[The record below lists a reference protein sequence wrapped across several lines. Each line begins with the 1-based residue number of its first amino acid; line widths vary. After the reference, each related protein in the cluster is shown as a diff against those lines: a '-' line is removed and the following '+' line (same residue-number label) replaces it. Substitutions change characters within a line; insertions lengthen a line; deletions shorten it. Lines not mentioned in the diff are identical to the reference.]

1 MRWAAR
7 HSGLTF
13 GALGLIWVF
22 LLYGSALSNP
32 FVYDDVPQI
41 LENSNVRSV
50 VAATNYFRESVAF
63 SPDYTPYSGSFYRP
77 LFWLS
82 LGLDGQLWGGDS
94 PFGFHLTN
102 IFLHYLNAVL
112 FFLLL
117 RRLGL
122 SFPLTYLVPLIWLS
136 LPVNTEVVAWVSGR
150 AFSLATAFV
159 LCGLLALDSH
169 SRTGRR
175 YQLALLSAT
184 FLCASLS
191 HEVGVVLLPLGLLL
205 LLYQGRLRGHRG
217 GRTAAAGISL
227 ALGVLVYLALR
238 AHSGAHLPAPT
249 LAHAAT
255 AVLHAPVAFL
265 KYIHLTVFPS
275 ALSMERSTELSGLQ
289 YASPLYVFSWV
300 AFGGAVVAL
309 IKTRRYLPLA
319 SLGMA
324 WAMVSLSPF
333 LNVIPLYQAFAERYA
348 YLASMGL
355 VLALVLIFD
364 HAVRRLRRRHLLG
377 IAALAVWFGWA
388 AWRVNSR
395 VAEWG
400 DEWSLYTSSLSASP
414 RSHVLHYNLGVKNA
428 EAGRPDRAEQFYRR
442 AVELK
447 TDYSAAKVNL
457 ANLLQRRSQYA
468 EAERLYEEVLAAEP
482 QRQEAMLNLAN
493 LRTRNGKYESA
504 EALYRKVLA
513 LNPRAG
519 EAAANL
525 ATLYQIVGRHAD
537 ARDLYREAIRID
549 PNQGQ
554 AHLNLGALLYQQGLF
569 TDAENHLRRA
579 AQLMP
584 ASAQAAYNLGLLY
597 DERGETEEA
606 KVLYRR
612 ALQLDPSHEKAA
624 GNLRL
629 LERP

>member
-1 MRWAAR
+1 LRRAAR
-7 HSGLTF
+7 DSGLA
-13 GALGLIWVF
+13 GALSLIWVF

-41 LENSNVRSV
+41 LENHNVRSV
-50 VAATNYFRESVAF
+50 AAATKYFRESVAF

-82 LGLDGQLWGGDS
+82 LGLDGQMWGSDS
-94 PFGFHLTN
+94 PIGFHLTN
-102 IFLHYLNAVL
+102 IFLHYLNAAL

-150 AFSLATAFV
+150 AFSLATAFM

-169 SRTGRR
+169 SRTGRW
-175 YQLALLSAT
+175 YQLAILSAAS
-184 FLCASLS
+184 LCATLS
-191 HEVGVVLLPLGLLL
+191 HEVGIVLLPLGFLL
-205 LLYQGRLRGHRG
+205 LLYCGRLRGDGG

-227 ALGVLVYLALR
+227 ALSVMVYLALR
-238 AHSGAHLPAPT
+238 AHAEAHLPAPT
-249 LAHAAT
+249 VAHAA
-255 AVLHAPVAFL
+255 AAALQAPVAFV
-265 KYIHLTVFPS
+265 KYLYLTVYPP
-275 ALSMERSTELSGLQ
+275 ALSMERSTELSELQ
-289 YASPLYVFSWV
+289 YASTLYALSWV
-300 AFGGAVVAL
+300 AVGGAVVAL
-309 IKTRRYLPLA
+309 IKTWHRLPLA
-319 SLGMA
+319 SLGLA

-355 VLALVLIFD
+355 VLTLMLILD
-364 HAVRRLRRRHLLG
+364 HSVRRLRRHHLLG
-377 IAALAVWFGWA
+377 ITALAVWFGWA
-388 AWRVNSR
+388 AWRVNAR

-414 RSHVLHYNLGVKNA
+414 RSHVLHYNLGVKHA
-428 EAGRPDRAEQFYRR
+428 EAGRTDRAEHFYRR

-447 TDYSAAKVNL
+447 AEYPAAKVNL
-457 ANLLQRRSQYA
+457 ANLLQRKSQYA
-468 EAERLYEEVLAAEP
+468 EAERLYEEVLAVEP

-493 LRTRNGKYESA
+493 LRTRNREYESA
-504 EALYRKVLA
+504 ETLYRKVLA
-513 LNPRAG
+513 LNPRAT
-519 EAAANL
+519 EAAVNL
-525 ATLYQIVGRHAD
+525 ATLYQLVGRHAE
-537 ARDLYREAIRID
+537 ARDLYREAIGID

-569 TDAENHLRRA
+569 TEAENHLRRA
-579 AQLMP
+579 TELLP

-597 DERGETEEA
+597 DERGRTEEA
-606 KVLYRR
+606 RAWYQR
-612 ALQLDPSHEKAA
+612 ALQLDPGHEKAA